1 MSSKKEYLSAT
12 KMLDFDHPKIQ
23 SLVREKYWDKLAS
36 YDAIDQ
42 IYQYVRDEIP
52 FGYNIDDTLTSSQVL
67 EDGYGQCNTKG
78 TLLMSLLRA
87 VGIPTRFHG
96 FTIYNELQKGAIPNY
111 LFLWAPKRIIHS
123 WVEVYYEERWI
134 NLEGF
139 IIDKPYLLQIQKKFS
154 NQCEDF
160 RGYGIAINCLNKPDI
175 DWHGEDTYIQKEGI
189 AEDFGVFNQP
199 EDFYNKHGSNLT
211 GLRRILFRYIFRHLM
226 NHNVNKIRK
235 QGISS

>member
-67 EDGYGQCNTKG
+67 EDGYGQCNTNG
-78 TLLMSLLRA
+78 NLLMSLLRA